1 MPRESTDR
9 RKSSLG
15 TRRGPPRQHIPF
27 RADDLARGKKTG
39 MAVAYVDRNSDE
51 FEPFEQVIKQDDNR
65 TPPRIKSRKKR
76 ISIAP
81 PVELEEVDE
90 DGEMSMDL
98 ADSEQHRTSVSVPCS
113 CLASSR
119 QPRQPS
125 GLLYEHK
132 LRLCTR

>member
-1 MPRESTDR
+1 MPREPTDR

-51 FEPFEQVIKQDDNR
+51 FEPFEQVIKQADNR
-65 TPPRIKSRKKR
+65 TPPRIKSKKKR
-76 ISIAP
+76 VSVAL
-81 PVELEEVDE
+81 PVEEVDE

-98 ADSEQHRTSVSVPCS
+98 AESEQQQTSVSVP
-113 CLASSR
+113 SSSLVSYR
-119 QPRQPS
+119 QSRKSP
-125 GLLYEHK
+125 GLLYQHK
-132 LRLCTR
+132 PRVSSR

>member
-51 FEPFEQVIKQDDNR
+51 FEPFEQVIKQADNR
-65 TPPRIKSRKKR
+65 SPPRIKSKKKR
-76 ISIAP
+76 MSIAP
-81 PVELEEVDE
+81 PVEEVDE

-98 ADSEQHRTSVSVPCS
+98 AESERQQTTVSVP
-113 CLASSR
+113 SSSLESYR
-119 QPRQPS
+119 QPGESP
-125 GLLYEHK
+125 GLLYQHK
-132 LRLCTR
+132 PCVCSR

>member
-1 MPRESTDR
+1 MPREPAAR

-51 FEPFEQVIKQDDNR
+51 FEPFEQVIKQADNR
-65 TPPRIKSRKKR
+65 TPPRIKSKKKR
-76 ISIAP
+76 ISIAL
-81 PVELEEVDE
+81 PVEEVDE

-98 ADSEQHRTSVSVPCS
+98 AESEQQQTSVSVPSSSLVS
-113 CLASSR
+113 CR
-119 QPRQPS
+119 QPRKSP
-125 GLLYEHK
+125 GLLHQ
-132 LRLCTR
+132 RTPRVCSQ